1 MNVCVLGGSGFVGT
15 ELVTRLAF
23 AGHWVRVPTRNVR
36 HAEPLRVLDT
46 VELRVAN
53 VHEPSVLSQLFAGCD
68 AVVNLVGI
76 LNSRRG
82 ASFEVVHTEL
92 AGKVMAAARGAGVR
106 RIVHVSAL
114 GADSQ
119 APSRYLRS
127 KAAAEARLRAPPHP
141 PQSSESPRAEP
152 EVTIFRPSVIFGP
165 RDSLTNRF
173 AGLLRLTGG
182 VLPLARAHAR
192 FAPICV
198 FDVVEALL
206 RALAGHTSA
215 AQCYELCGPQVLTL
229 EEIVRLTAR
238 VARLPCHIV
247 PLPDAIA
254 RLQGLVMGLLPGKP
268 FTLDNFRSLT
278 LDAVCRDDGC
288 RRLGI
293 VPQPM
298 LAVVPTYLDPQRPT
312 PERLISGA
320 SGPPPQE
327 GVKPPAR
334 RTAARAAPHGAGAR
348 ARAPRHRSA

>member
-1 MNVCVLGGSGFVGT
+1 MNLCVLGGSGFVGT
-15 ELVTRLAF
+15 ELVTRLAL
-23 AGHWVRVPTRNVR
+23 AGNWVRVPTRNLR
-36 HAEPLRVLDT
+36 HVDQLRVLDT
-46 VELRVAN
+46 VELRIAN
-53 VHEPSVLSQLFAGCD
+53 VHEPRVLSQLFAGCD
-68 AVVNLVGI
+68 AVVNLIGI
-76 LNSRRG
+76 LNSSRG

-92 AGKVMAAARGAGVR
+92 AARVMAAARAAAVR
-106 RIVHVSAL
+106 RVLHMSAL

-127 KAAAEARLRAPPHP
+127 KAAAEARLRAAPH
-141 PQSSESPRAEP
+141 SEPPRAEP

-173 AGLLRLTGG
+173 ARLLRLTAG
-182 VLPLARAHAR
+182 VLPLARARAR
-192 FAPICV
+192 FAPISV
-198 FDVVEALL
+198 FDVVEAFL
-206 RALAGHTSA
+206 RALSAHGSAGQS
-215 AQCYELCGPQVLTL
+215 YELCGPQVMTL

-238 VARLPCHIV
+238 VARLPCRIV
-247 PLPDAIA
+247 PLPDAIG

-312 PERLISGA
+312 PERLIPGA
-320 SGPPPQE
+320 SGPPP
-327 GVKPPAR
+327 
-334 RTAARAAPHGAGAR
+334 
-348 ARAPRHRSA
+348 